1 LTGEVDK
8 RSAISVIGRT
18 KDQLIHPTTA
28 LRPTW
33 LVLAVSA
40 FALATPSCTL
50 LDRGQPLVPTRHQVR
65 SGPFLIFSNS
75 PIADEPQAV
84 NCLQAL
90 ERDLGQHLDFH
101 PSAQSRPVEIY
112 VLDDRNSFAHFLK
125 FYFPELPPRRAFFL
139 AQDQQR
145 VVYTYSSPRLEED
158 LRHEATHALLHG
170 SFGALPLWLDEG
182 LAEYFETDLSRPG
195 SERERIELIQTDL
208 AGGWSPDL
216 ARLQSLTEIRQMTPR
231 DYREAWAWV
240 HLLLNGSPRAR
251 PQLRASLAEFGT
263 RPDRAKL
270 DQRLAEAGAT
280 NERLLPHLKALDS
293 RTIAA
298 KQPQNAPSIRLQ
310 NYPFDP
316 APQSGDSRGFLRRIR
331 DWMGF

>member
-1 LTGEVDK
+1 VNG
-8 RSAISVIGRT
+8 RSEDRLVY
-18 KDQLIHPTTA
+18 PTRVRRA
-28 LRPTW
+28 HW
-33 LVLAVSA
+33 VVFLVLAL
-40 FALATPSCTL
+40 ALASSSCATL

-75 PIADEPQAV
+75 PIAEEPQAL
-84 NCLQAL
+84 NCLKAL
-90 ERDLGQHLDFH
+90 ERDLAQKLDFH

-139 AQDQQR
+139 AQGEQR

-182 LAEYFETDLSRPG
+182 LAEYFETDLSRPDA
-195 SERERIELIQTDL
+195 ERERIEQIESDL

-240 HLLLNGSPRAR
+240 HLLLNGSA
-251 PQLRASLAEFGT
+251 QGKSYLRASLAEFGM
-263 RPDRAKL
+263 RPDRLRL

-280 NERLLPHLKALDS
+280 KERLLPHLKTLDS
-293 RTIAA
+293 RAIAA
-298 KQPQNAPSIRLQ
+298 KGTPGAPSVRLQ
-310 NYPFDP
+310 DYPSEAAPPGSDP
-316 APQSGDSRGFLRRIR
+316 RGFFRRIR
-331 DWMGF
+331 DWLGF